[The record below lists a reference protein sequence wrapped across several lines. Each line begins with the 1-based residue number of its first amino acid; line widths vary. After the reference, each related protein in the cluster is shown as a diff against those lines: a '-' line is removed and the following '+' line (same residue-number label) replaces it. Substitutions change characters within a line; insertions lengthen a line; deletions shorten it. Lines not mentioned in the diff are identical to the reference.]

1 LSPAIVGGE
10 LRQRLGFRGV
20 TITDALEAGAL
31 RGYGTFGQRG
41 LLAAEAGMDL
51 ILCSQQGVSE
61 GEQAAA
67 GLEDGYRDGQLPKAA
82 FAAALQRVLAL
93 RASLGG

>member
-1 LSPAIVGGE
+1 M
-10 LRQRLGFRGV
+10 

-31 RGYGTFGQRG
+31 RGYGTFGNRG

-51 ILCSQQGVSE
+51 ILCSQQDVSE

-67 GLEDGYRDGQLPKAA
+67 GLEDGYRDGAA
-82 FAAALQRVLAL
+82 GQAGVRGGAAA
-93 RASLGG
+93 RAGPAGQPPP